1 MAMKP
6 VRPTEML
13 QRFVQRRAE
22 ARSRGASA
30 RGLLDFAI
38 AVTGLG
44 ALAMIGSAIA
54 LGSTSLGLE
63 MGSRLA
69 FALCLLLAVR
79 PWTAAR

>member
-1 MAMKP
+1 MAMNLLP
-6 VRPTEML
+6 MQIL
-13 QRFVQRRAE
+13 QRFVERRAQ
-22 ARSRGASA
+22 ARQRGASL
-30 RGLLDFAI
+30 RGIVDFAI

-44 ALAMIGSAIA
+44 AAAMVGAAIV
-54 LGSTSLGLE
+54 LGSTTLGLE